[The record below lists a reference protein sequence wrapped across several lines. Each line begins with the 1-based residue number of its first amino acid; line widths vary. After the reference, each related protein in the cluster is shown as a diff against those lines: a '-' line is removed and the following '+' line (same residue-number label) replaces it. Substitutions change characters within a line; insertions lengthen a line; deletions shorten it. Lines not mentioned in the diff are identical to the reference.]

1 MALSNLSSVVRS
13 NYKNTVGDY
22 EITYNVI
29 QDEGKPA
36 ATVSASIKKGENRF
50 GYVGIEADGRRNITL
65 EPGIEDATAKTIIE
79 TVIDDA
85 AQIFNERNQI
95 KEA

>member
-13 NYKNTVGDY
+13 NYKNNVGDY

-36 ATVSASIKKGENRF
+36 SSVSANVKKGENRF
-50 GYVGIEADGRRNITL
+50 GYINIESDGRRNITL
-65 EPGIEDATAKTIIE
+65 EPGMDDATAKTIIE
-79 TVIDDA
+79 TVIDDTT
-85 AQIFNERNQI
+85 QIFSERNQQE
-95 KEA
+95 EA

>member
-13 NYKNTVGDY
+13 NYKNTVGDFV
-22 EITYNVI
+22 ITYNVI

-36 ATVSASIKKGENRF
+36 SSVSANVKKGEIRF
-50 GYVGIEADGRRNITL
+50 GYINIEADGRRNITL
-65 EPGIEDATAKTIIE
+65 EPGIEDATVKTIIE

-85 AQIFNERNQI
+85 AQIFVERN
-95 KEA
+95 KTEEA

>member
-36 ATVSASIKKGENRF
+36 ATVSASIKKGESRL
-50 GYVGIEADGRRNITL
+50 GYINIEADGRRNITL

>member
-36 ATVSASIKKGENRF
+36 ATVSASIKKGESRL
-50 GYVGIEADGRRNITL
+50 GYINIEANITL

>member
-36 ATVSASIKKGENRF
+36 ATVSASIKKGESRF
-50 GYVGIEADGRRNITL
+50 GYINIEADGRRNITL